1 MRALDGIWHVS
12 LLTGKASDFLKIGVA
27 AAGRGDLATVR
38 AVLDEK
44 PEWLLRVGSHGR
56 TMLWE
61 AAYRGR
67 LGVVEH
73 LLDRGAD
80 IDACGCHFT
89 PLLVEISA
97 FCAARHKKHHAVAK
111 LLRSRGARVD
121 FHTQVFLGERDA
133 VVAALR
139 ADPALA
145 GAQKPQQDPNVCAT
159 PLHYAVSPGHAEIV
173 ALLLEHGADPRP
185 YGYWLVRFCIWRD
198 RADILEMLLSAGL
211 DPATAEPPRS
221 GLTNPAIIELLRSCG
236 IAYGP
241 DHAEG
246 GWPPIVFQSRGDRG
260 GSVERVRELIAAGAD
275 VNARNYKGQ
284 TALHCAARAG
294 FRDIVALLLDHG
306 AIVDAEDDQGQTPLA
321 TALRS
326 TVKDKAKLRD
336 VARLLAAAGANPH
349 QPDKKGR
356 TPQRVAAAKRDAAFW
371 LAALAG

>member
-1 MRALDGIWHVS
+1 MCP

-38 AVLDEK
+38 AVLTEQ

-67 LGVVEH
+67 LGVVEY

-89 PLLVEISA
+89 PLLVEISS
-97 FCAARHKKHHAVAK
+97 FCAARYRKRHAVAE
-111 LLRSRGARVD
+111 LLHSRGASVD

-133 VVAALR
+133 IATALR

-145 GAQKPQQDPNVCAT
+145 GTEKPQHDPNVRAA

-173 ALLLEHGADPRP
+173 AALLEHGADPRP

-198 RADILEMLLSAGL
+198 RADILEMLLKGGL

-221 GLTNPAIIELLRSCG
+221 GLTNPAIIDLLRSHG
-236 IAYGP
+236 AAYGP

-260 GSVERVRELIAAGAD
+260 GSVERVRELIVAGAD
-275 VNARNYKGQ
+275 VNVCNYKGQ
-284 TALHCAARAG
+284 TALHCAAKAG
-294 FRDIVALLLDHG
+294 FRDIVTLLLEHG
-306 AIVDAEDDQGQTPLA
+306 AAVDAQDRQGETPLA
-321 TALRS
+321 TVLRS
-326 TVKDKAKLRD
+326 TVKDKAGLRD
-336 VARLLAAAGANPH
+336 VVRLLVAAGADPAK
-349 QPDKKGR
+349 PDNKGR
-356 TPQRVAAAKRDAAFW
+356 SPQAVAAAKRDATLW
-371 LAALAG
+371 QAALAG